1 MLTRE
6 LRGCC
11 LAPSYDPAAFISR
24 HYHGHLVAD
33 FDDWREDVTLVV
45 IIEHEEPIHSDSIA

>member
-6 LRGCC
+6 LRRCC
-11 LAPSYDPAAFISR
+11 LAPSYDPAFISR
-24 HYHGHLVAD
+24 HYHGHFVAD